1 MSRFGRT
8 GGSAESPESDV
19 LDRERSAGLDAVL
32 ADLPADVRTAL
43 LLSAQGFS
51 GEEIAQAIGRS
62 NGATRTMLCRARVR
76 VRLEFERRGDV
87 R

>member
-1 MSRFGRT
+1 M
-8 GGSAESPESDV
+8 
-19 LDRERSAGLDAVL
+19 RSWRACPTD
-32 ADLPADVRTAL
+32 DRTAL

-76 VRLEFERRGDV
+76 VRLELERQGDV